1 MTQNSALFTV
11 STAPFWHCGRT
22 IKTTMFHTLLALFPA
37 AAMAVYRYGYDAAE
51 VIAWAGLTAVIT
63 EFAIQKL
70 MDRTPTADDYSALVD
85 GVLLAFLLPST
96 APVWLVVVGSFLTVA
111 LGRMVFGGFGGS
123 PVCAPVVGWCA
134 LTISWPDYMDLNSML
149 LRWNLIEPLSELKY
163 FGLEAVSSVS
173 PVSLLLGENL
183 GALGASQVLM
193 ILLGGLYL
201 MGLRR
206 LRWHI
211 PLSFLTG
218 VFAAAFVFNLVAPQT
233 YAPPLF
239 HLFTGSTMLA
249 AFFFMPYPSSSPA
262 WPVSMLLFGFFG
274 GILAVVIRVYGI
286 YPDGVPFAVLLMN
299 LLTPF
304 FDLIQPRPFGGR

>member
-1 MTQNSALFTV
+1 M
-11 STAPFWHCGRT
+11 
-22 IKTTMFHTLLALFPA
+22 
-37 AAMAVYRYGYDAAE
+37 
-51 VIAWAGLTAVIT
+51 IAWAGLTAVIT

-70 MDRTPTADDYSALVD
+70 IDRTPTADDYSALVD

-249 AFFFMPYPSSSPA
+249 AFFFMLYPSSSPA

-274 GILAVVIRVYGI
+274 GILAVVIRVYSI
-286 YPDGVPFAVLLMN
+286 YPDRVPFAVLLMN